1 MPERGEERSAAREVE
16 EVMRDLERLDSSVPG
31 VGDSDGERCRRV
43 EEMMPV
49 SSAHRRKVNGIHHM
63 QEGGGRQTAKK

>member
-1 MPERGEERSAAREVE
+1 
-16 EVMRDLERLDSSVPG
+16 MRDLERLDSSVPG